1 MLSRLLNAGVAR
13 PSKRQAKAEHGSVPA
28 SSSSS
33 SLFAGGSQGNFDSDN
48 DYQTV
53 TSDWYVLLG
62 QLTSPDQAALH
73 HGIARTDIPQR
84 LRRIANALV
93 RESTMEDEES
103 LEGMGPCMEYVQRH
117 NVLSIVVQAAIKDE
131 PNGVTVEAVRFFQVL
146 VANLDA
152 RFLSQQAVNKPL
164 VRLIRSCVGDEDVDS
179 EWGQDAGFQDGDDV
193 NDEANAKR
201 RPHPAHVAAL
211 DEALVGLMVFVT
223 SKVYIAQELLHI
235 FFHDRLKDRRRNG
248 TAAAVEPPRP
258 DSPASSNASVATVT
272 PAEAVPL
279 GSSLAPDG
287 KEDHFSHDFPL
298 FTYLLRFVHAEGHT
312 GQLARAGLSMIVK
325 IAFEAKSSEVS
336 ESPQLSS
343 RRVDF
348 EHQTDDNTVT
358 ASLDLA
364 KYILQSDFV
373 DVIAASLGAIYGLL
387 PSKLAV
393 STTHGAA
400 VSAASNNGGMSLGV
414 QDEKDTEAERERQQR
429 LGLESSERPDVRE
442 RLQLFADILD
452 FVQSDVLERV
462 VAGGFSDALTD
473 MTELRYELAG
483 RLISAV
489 HVSLMRNIIYPSM
502 VESGDNDGSA
512 VAVMSYLEVLV
523 WSLDDRSRLAEETV
537 GWLILQGET
546 PDKSVPNDNKRKQP
560 RRGRKS
566 AALSL
571 LEQRRRRD
579 EHVEF
584 DPFLHYTMKSLL
596 LDYSSSTTSS
606 QSVTAA
612 LGLMNAIISRHG
624 RFALHGLISVT
635 ADDSATA
642 FPFTLPSVHTPSTT
656 RRDGDAAS
664 FSARDISNDNK
675 RKEVSITS
683 IAQHTTEVDLY
694 FSLVYALRGSK
705 DSDQVD
711 FATSTGFVK
720 YLYDAEQALSQD
732 PTYSYGLQHG
742 MTAALHHARGQK
754 GDAFDL
760 EQHVPFRH
768 RLSDGDPLLRSLLAK
783 LRRFFEQPP
792 ELNVSLTVLLS
803 SICLCPYRGVQ
814 GWLTFDWEVYG
825 NGPKEV
831 PILLELLRGLVA
843 HVDRYRSQIA
853 NFDDFLAERRQ
864 GLLYVENLSDALEI
878 TTSEAGE
885 GGEELTPN
893 SFWSQ
898 PAGRSSAKERD
909 LQWRRATGR
918 SWSSYDATA
927 VHDFGKQDH
936 GNAKVTRSR
945 LPAPSQNTKDPEAEA
960 RSQADAPSL
969 TPAPQ
974 QQSSIYRLFG
984 RPSRQKASGASQKDG
999 QSATDTTALP
1009 AATPFADHYAQTA
1022 AINLTPLFLP
1032 MPKDSR
1038 WTRSTYTPDTILAE
1052 TSIDSDP
1059 TSSPQTNLQKM
1070 TRFELSPKPAAQGE
1084 SLSDDRE
1091 QTESHKDGGPPVQ
1104 VAYPGID
1111 DDEEEEARR
1120 TRPRITLSHLLD
1132 NVVIL
1137 EEFIKELTAI
1147 LHVRRVMG
1155 IDAVRF
1161 REE

>member
-1 MLSRLLNAGVAR
+1 M
-13 PSKRQAKAEHGSVPA
+13 H
-28 SSSSS
+28 
-33 SLFAGGSQGNFDSDN
+33 DSC
-48 DYQTV
+48 
-53 TSDWYVLLG
+53 
-62 QLTSPDQAALH
+62 A
-73 HGIARTDIPQR
+73 
-84 LRRIANALV
+84 
-93 RESTMEDEES
+93 
-103 LEGMGPCMEYVQRH
+103 
-117 NVLSIVVQAAIKDE
+117 VLSIVVQAAIKDE
-131 PNGVTVEAVRFFQVL
+131 PNGVTVEAVKFFQVL

-179 EWGQDAGFQDGDDV
+179 EWGQDAGFQDGD
-193 NDEANAKR
+193 EATDGTNAKG
-201 RPHPAHVAAL
+201 RPHPSQAAAL

-248 TAAAVEPPRP
+248 TAAAVDPPRP
-258 DSPASSNASVATVT
+258 DSPASSSSSVATVT
-272 PAEAVPL
+272 PAEVVPP
-279 GSSLAPDG
+279 SSSFATNG
-287 KEDHFSHDFPL
+287 KEDHSSHDFPL

-325 IAFEAKSSEVS
+325 IAFEARLSEIP
-336 ESPQLSS
+336 ESPRSSS
-343 RRVDF
+343 RRAHR
-348 EHQTDDNTVT
+348 EHQTDDSTLT

-373 DVIAASLGAIYGLL
+373 DVIAASLGAVYGLL

-393 STTHGAA
+393 ATTHDAA
-400 VSAASNNGGMSLGV
+400 VTSASGNGGMSLGV

-429 LGLESSERPDVRE
+429 LGLESSEQPDVRE

-452 FVQSDVLERV
+452 FVQSDVLERA

-512 VAVMSYLEVLV
+512 VAVMSYLEVLA
-523 WSLDDRSRLAEETV
+523 WSLNDRTRLAEETV

-546 PDKSVPNDNKRKQP
+546 QEKSLSNENASKQP

-596 LDYSSSTTSS
+596 LDYLSSTTSS

-612 LGLMNAIISRHG
+612 LGLMNATISRHG
-624 RFALHGLISVT
+624 RFTLYGLISVT

-642 FPFTLPSVHTPSTT
+642 FPFTLPSVHTPPTT

-664 FSARDISNDNK
+664 FSSGDISNDSK
-675 RKEVSITS
+675 RKEISTTS

-705 DSDQVD
+705 DSGQVN
-711 FATSTGFVK
+711 FATSTEFAK
-720 YLYDAEQALSQD
+720 YLYDAEQALSQE
-732 PTYSYGLQHG
+732 PTYSYGLEHG
-742 MTAALHHARGQK
+742 MRAALHQARGQK
-754 GDAFDL
+754 GEGLDFEHHA
-760 EQHVPFRH
+760 PFRH

-783 LRRFFEQPP
+783 LRRFFEQSP
-792 ELNVSLTVLLS
+792 ELNVSLTALLS

-814 GWLTFDWEVYG
+814 GWLDCDCDVQG
-825 NGPKEV
+825 NGRKEV
-831 PILLELLRGLVA
+831 PILLEMLRGLVT
-843 HVDRYRSQIA
+843 HVDFYRSQIN

-885 GGEELTPN
+885 GGEELAPN

-898 PAGRSSAKERD
+898 PAGRPSAKERD

-918 SWSSYDATA
+918 SWSSFDTTA
-927 VHDFGKQDH
+927 LHDFGKQDH

-945 LPAPSQNTKDPEAEA
+945 LPAPSQMKKNPEAEA
-960 RSQADAPSL
+960 QSQADAPSP

-984 RPSRQKASGASQKDG
+984 RPSRQKASGASPKDG
-999 QSATDTTALP
+999 QSATDAMALP

-1038 WTRSTYTPDTILAE
+1038 WTRSTYLPDTILAE
-1052 TSIDSDP
+1052 THIDSDRV
-1059 TSSPQTNLQKM
+1059 SSPQTNPQKL
-1070 TRFELSPKPAAQGE
+1070 TRFELSPKPGAHGD
-1084 SLSDDRE
+1084 SLSGDSA
-1091 QTESHKDGGPPVQ
+1091 QPESHKDGGPQVQ

-1137 EEFIKELTAI
+1137 EEFIKELAAI